1 MFVAAIAASAVVFI
15 VLVFVA
21 VLVIAAYLVI
31 VIVTLQGVSRRL
43 VNVLACID
51 VVTDKTAPAA
61 PVIVDITSDLAAG
74 RRALEDCVERLQAR
88 QVPATAAQSPR
99 YP

>member
-1 MFVAAIAASAVVFI
+1 MIAAIAASAAVFLF
-15 VLVFVA
+15 LVIVA

-51 VVTDKTAPAA
+51 VVTSKTGPAA
-61 PVIVDITSDLAAG
+61 PVIVDINRDLAAG
-74 RRALEDCVERLQAR
+74 RQALEDCVERLQAR
-88 QVPATAAQSPR
+88 QVPATAAQPPR